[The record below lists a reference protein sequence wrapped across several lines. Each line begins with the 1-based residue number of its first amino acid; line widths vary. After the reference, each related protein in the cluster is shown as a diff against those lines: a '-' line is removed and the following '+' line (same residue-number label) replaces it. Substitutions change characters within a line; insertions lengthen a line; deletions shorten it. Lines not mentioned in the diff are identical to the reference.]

1 MTAFFIAVLIFF
13 GILMIVSEILFVP
26 GLIVGILGGVFII
39 MGIGWTWQVYG
50 AQAGMITAISS
61 LLLTILSIWAAFRTG
76 FWQKFS
82 LQDKLEGRMNVINK
96 EDVQTGDRGAAISSL
111 RPMGT
116 VKINGKKFQATTDG
130 EMVPPNYPVVVLRIE
145 ADKLIVAPIRQV

>member
-1 MTAFFIAVLIFF
+1 MTIFFIAILIFF

-26 GLIVGILGGVFII
+26 GMIVGLLGGAFII

-50 AQAGMITAISS
+50 STAGMVTGISS
-61 LLLTILSIWAAFRTG
+61 ILLTLIAIWAAFKTG

-82 LQDKLEGRMNVINK
+82 LQDKLEGRMNVID
-96 EDVQTGDRGAAISSL
+96 ERDVHPGDKGAAVSSL

-116 VKINGKKFQATTDG
+116 VKVNGKKFQASTEG
-130 EMVPPNYPVVVLRIE
+130 EMVPPNYPVTVLRVESDKIIVS
-145 ADKLIVAPIRQV
+145 ADR

>member
-1 MTAFFIAVLIFF
+1 MTIFFIAVLIFF
-13 GILMIVSEILFVP
+13 GILMIVAEILFVP

-50 AQAGMITAISS
+50 ATAGMITAGISLITS
-61 LLLTILSIWAAFRTG
+61 VASIWAAFKTG

-82 LQDKLEGRMNVINK
+82 LQDKLEGRMNVIDQN
-96 EDVQTGDRGAAISSL
+96 DVQTGDRGAAVSSL

-116 VKINGKKFQATTDG
+116 VKVNGKRFQASTEG
-130 EMVPPNYPVVVLRIE
+130 EMVPPNYPVIVVRVD
-145 ADKLIVAPIRQV
+145 ADKLIVSPIR